1 MADLLNYLG
10 ANAVTANAVSSIA
23 STVIAV
29 CALFVSLVSLY
40 VASATL
46 RHQRRHNML
55 SVTPIPEV
63 TVADFENSLRVKI
76 RNHGSGP
83 LLIRRVEVS
92 DGSRIRE
99 SVIGWMPDLP
109 PGMFWVTYAENLR
122 GTSLL
127 PGKEVVL
134 VQLDGDEADPKYV
147 RTRDD
152 CRSVL
157 RNLSVQVEFSD
168 VYGTHMVPLVKKLD
182 WFGRHLAS
190 A

>member
-10 ANAVTANAVSSIA
+10 ANVATANAMSSVA
-23 STVIAV
+23 NTVIAV

-46 RHQRRHNML
+46 RHQRQHNML

-92 DGSRIRE
+92 DGSQILE
-99 SVIGWMPDLP
+99 SVIAWMPDLP
-109 PGMFWVTYAENLR
+109 AGMFWVTYAENLK

-127 PGKEVVL
+127 PGKEVIL
-134 VQLDGDEADPKYV
+134 AQLDGDETDAEYV
-147 RTRDD
+147 AMRDE
-152 CRSVL
+152 CRGLL
-157 RNLSVQVEFSD
+157 RKLSVCVEFSD
-168 VYGTHMVPLVKKLD
+168 VYGTRMIPLVKKLD

-190 A
+190 P